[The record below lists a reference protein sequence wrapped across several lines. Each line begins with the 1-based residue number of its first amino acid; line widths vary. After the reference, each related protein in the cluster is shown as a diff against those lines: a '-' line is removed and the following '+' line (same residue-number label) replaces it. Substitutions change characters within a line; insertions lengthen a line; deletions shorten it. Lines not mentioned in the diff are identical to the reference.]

1 MTRLPKDRET
11 HLSAKEIAS
20 EALRQFDASPS
31 EPSIRSL
38 ADALH
43 VAPSA
48 IYHHYPSRAAIVQA
62 AVERVWWEATTKLLE
77 QIPEPFEADP
87 VEVLVETGL
96 ASRRAWLGHYRLA
109 PYLAASPEVNEFTR
123 DALGLMSGIFE
134 KLGLEGEDAAAA
146 FHVYAAFMIGAVLF
160 TASRQAANEQ
170 LAAEAGEVRFKVEH
184 TAGAKRRS
192 SAGTRKAIDETMALA
207 VEDPIADEQLFAR
220 GLRTLVTS
228 LARGD

>member
-11 HLSAKEIAS
+11 HLSAEEIAT
-20 EALRQFDASPS
+20 EALRQFDANKT

-62 AVERVWWEATTKLLE
+62 AVERVWWEATAKLLE
-77 QIPEPFEADP
+77 QIPDPFEADP

-96 ASRRAWLGHYRLA
+96 ASRRAWLAHYRLA

-134 KLGLEGEDAAAA
+134 KLGLEGEDAAGA

-160 TASRQAANEQ
+160 TASRRAANEQ
-170 LAAEAGEVRFKVEH
+170 LAEAGEVRFKVEH
-184 TAGAKRRS
+184 TAGAKKRS
-192 SAGTRKAIDETMALA
+192 SDQTREAIDETMALA
-207 VEDPIADEQLFAR
+207 VEDPVADEQLFAR
-220 GLRTLVTS
+220 GLRTLVAS
-228 LARGD
+228 LARD